1 MGKYLVISNQT
12 ATSSELLQGLKA
24 LRDRDPEA
32 QFVLLVP
39 ATPSYLKVG
48 PQPDRHQSAEEV
60 AAAARSLFEG
70 EQLTVLEAK
79 AGDGLPMK
87 AIGEEIMSSGHVYN
101 GIVISTLSPGVS
113 TWMQQ
118 DLPRRIERRWGLPVR
133 HIILGETDKAAQ

>member
-12 ATSSELLQGLKA
+12 ATSRELLQGLKA
-24 LRDRDPEA
+24 LLSRDPEA

-48 PQPDRHQSAEEV
+48 PQPDSHQTAEEV
-60 AAAARSLFEG
+60 AATARSLFEA
-70 EQLTVLEAK
+70 EQLTVLAAK
-79 AGDGLPMK
+79 TGDGLPMK
-87 AIGEEIMSSGHVYN
+87 AIGEEIMAGGRIYN

-133 HIILGETDKAAQ
+133 HIILGESDRATE